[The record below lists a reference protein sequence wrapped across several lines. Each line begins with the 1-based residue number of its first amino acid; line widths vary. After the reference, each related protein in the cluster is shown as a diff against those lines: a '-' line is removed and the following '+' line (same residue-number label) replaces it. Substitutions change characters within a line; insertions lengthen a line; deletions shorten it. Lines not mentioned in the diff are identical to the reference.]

1 MMRALRLTC
10 VLGPALLAA
19 CADQPA
25 RGTLAQLHDVKP
37 DVEEVKVEQGLE
49 TAMQSYRRYLEETP
63 RTEMTP
69 EAMRRLADLQIEK
82 QFGIRGDGEIKE
94 MAAPEEAGTAVAS
107 ATTSAATGVASHSES
122 DKDFEARATQID
134 AVPSAAGDAVASTP
148 PGAAGEPPPAGPLE
162 AIALYDRL
170 LAEYPDYEHND
181 RVVYQKARAYDELG
195 RTEEAMETM
204 ELFAKAY
211 QHSMHYDEVQFRRAE
226 FFFTRRKFRDAE
238 SAYQSIIAMGASS
251 SYYELALYKQGWTLY
266 KQEFYE
272 EAQHRFIALLDYKVS
287 VGYDF
292 EQAHDEDEERRIADT
307 FRVISL
313 GFSNLGG
320 PEVVQEYFAAKGSRS
335 YEDKIYAN
343 LGEFYLAKLRY
354 DDAATTYKAFVALNP
369 FHRSSPHFSM
379 RVVEIYGKGN
389 FPKLV
394 LEAKKDFA
402 SKYGLQSEYWR
413 HFDVNESPE
422 VLSYLRSNLKDLAN
436 HHHAQYQNAELV
448 AEKPANYAEALRWYR
463 EYLVSF
469 PKEADTPPINYQLA
483 DLLLEN
489 EAFGEAALEYE
500 RTAYDY
506 PVHAKSAAAGYAAIF
521 AHRQNLKT
529 APEELRTV
537 ARTNTVTSSLRFADT
552 FPTHEHAATVL
563 GAAADDLYEMKDFR
577 PAIAAAQKLIERYPG
592 AQPGIRRS
600 AFTVVAHSS
609 LELAEY
615 PQAEQAYVQVL
626 ALTPPDDAG
635 RQALVDNL
643 AASIY
648 KQGEQA
654 NAAQD
659 YRAAA
664 DHFLRVK
671 QAAPTSQIR
680 AAAEYDAAAA
690 LIQLQDWVAAA
701 GVLEAFRSSYP
712 DHELNREATKQIAFV
727 YRQNGQLSQAAG
739 EYERVASESSDPNLR
754 GEALLVAGDLYE
766 QSGSMAQALGA
777 YTRYVEQF
785 PRPIDTAVETRFKIA
800 GMHQA
805 AHDEPRYL
813 QELQQIV
820 RVDAEA
826 GAERTNRTRTV
837 AARSALVLS
846 EQLYRQF
853 TAVQLRQPFE
863 ASLAEKK
870 RLMDSAV
877 EAFDR
882 LVDYEIGD
890 VTAAATFYIAE
901 TYIDFS
907 RALTAS
913 ERPAGLHGAE
923 LQEYE
928 LALEDEAYPF
938 EEQAIKVHEKNME
951 LMRTGIYNAWIDRS
965 LAKLA
970 DLMPARYAKGELSSG
985 FLGSIER
992 YAYAVPIAPPQPP
1005 PAAAGEEAATPP
1017 PSEAGDPPAAPEET
1031 PAEVPVQ
1038 TTRVDEHAPNA
1049 EVALATAR

>member
-1 MMRALRLTC
+1 MRARRLTYL
-10 VLGPALLAA
+10 LGPALLGA
-19 CADQPA
+19 CAGEPA
-25 RGTLAQLHDVKP
+25 RDTLADLHDIEP
-37 DVEEVKVEQGLE
+37 DVEEVRVEQGLE
-49 TAMQSYRRYLEETP
+49 TAMQSYRRYLDETP
-63 RTEMTP
+63 RSEMTP

-94 MAAPEEAGTAVAS
+94 MAAPEEAVPAMASTAPA
-107 ATTSAATGVASHSES
+107 AATGVAGHAES
-122 DKDFEARATQID
+122 DQAFEARATQVQPAAPD
-134 AVPSAAGDAVASTP
+134 AGAGTVVP
-148 PGAAGEPPPAGPLE
+148 PGTAGEPPPAGPLE

-181 RVVYQKARAYDELG
+181 QVVYQKARAYDELG

-204 ELFAKAY
+204 AQLVSAHP
-211 QHSMHYDEVQFRRAE
+211 HSSHYDEVQFRRGE
-226 FFFTRRKFRDAE
+226 YFFTRRKFRDAE
-238 SAYQSIIAMGASS
+238 NAYQAVIGVGASS
-251 SYYELALYKQGWTLY
+251 SYYELALYKMGWTLY

-292 EQAHDEDEERRIADT
+292 DQSHDEDEERRIADT

-320 PEVVQEYFAAKGSRS
+320 ADVVQEYFAANGKRG

-354 DDAATTYKAFVALNP
+354 DDAAKTYKAFVALNP
-369 FHRSSPHFSM
+369 FHRSSPHFGM
-379 RVVEIYGKGN
+379 RVVEIYTKGN

-394 LEAKKDFA
+394 LEAKKEFA
-402 SKYGLQSEYWR
+402 SSYGLQAEYWR
-413 HFDVNESPE
+413 HFDVSESPE
-422 VLSYLRSNLKDLAN
+422 VLAYLKSNLRDLAN
-436 HHHAQYQNAELV
+436 HYHAQYQNKELT

-469 PKEADTPPINYQLA
+469 PQEADSPPINYQLA

-489 EAFGEAALEYE
+489 GAFGEAALEYE
-500 RTAYDY
+500 RTAYGY
-506 PVHAKSAAAGYAAIF
+506 PVHPKSAAAGYAAIF
-521 AHRQNLKT
+521 AHRKNLDT
-529 APEELRTV
+529 VSEELKTV
-537 ARTNTVTSSLRFADT
+537 ARTNTVTSSLKFADT

-563 GAAADDLYEMKDFR
+563 GAAADDLYGMKDFR
-577 PAIAAAQKLIERYPG
+577 PAIDAARKLIERYPG
-592 AQPGIRRS
+592 AAPGIRRS

-609 LELAEY
+609 LELADY

-626 ALTPPDDAG
+626 ALTPQDDKE
-635 RQALVDNL
+635 RQSLVDNL

-654 NAAQD
+654 KVALD

-671 QAAPTSQIR
+671 QVAPTSAIR
-680 AAAEYDAAAA
+680 AAAEYDAGAA
-690 LIQLQDWVAAA
+690 LIQLQDWTAAA
-701 GVLEAFRSSYP
+701 GVLEDFRRTFP
-712 DHELNREATKQIAFV
+712 EHELNREATKQMAYV
-727 YRQNGQLSQAAG
+727 YRENGQLSQAAG
-739 EYERVASESSDPNLR
+739 EYERVAAESSDLNLK

-766 QSGSMAQALGA
+766 QSGSMAQALA
-777 YTRYVEQF
+777 TYTRYVEQF
-785 PRPIDTAVETRFKIA
+785 PRPIDTAVDTRFKIA

-805 AHDEPRYL
+805 ARDEPRYL
-813 QELQQIV
+813 QELEQIV
-820 RVDAEA
+820 RIDAEA

-853 TAVQLRQPFE
+853 AAAELRQPFE

-870 RLMDSAV
+870 RLMDAAV
-877 EAFDR
+877 QAFER

-890 VTAAATFYIAE
+890 VTAAATFYLAE
-901 TYIDFS
+901 TYLGFS
-907 RALTAS
+907 RSLESS

-923 LQEYE
+923 LEEYE

-938 EEQAIKVHEKNME
+938 EEQAIEVHEKNME
-951 LMRTGIYNAWIDRS
+951 LMRTGIFNAWVDKS

-992 YAYAVPIAPPQPP
+992 YAYSTPVQQQAAP
-1005 PAAAGEEAATPP
+1005 AAGEQGERMNDEVTLATP
-1017 PSEAGDPPAAPEET
+1017 
-1031 PAEVPVQ
+1031 
-1038 TTRVDEHAPNA
+1038 R
-1049 EVALATAR
+1049 